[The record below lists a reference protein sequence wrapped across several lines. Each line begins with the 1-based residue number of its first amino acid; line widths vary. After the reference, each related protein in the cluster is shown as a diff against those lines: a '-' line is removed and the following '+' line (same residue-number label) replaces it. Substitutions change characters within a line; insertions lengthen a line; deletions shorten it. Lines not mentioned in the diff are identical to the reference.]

1 MMNQDYKYM
10 EEVNKERKT
19 VQGLRVISPGRR
31 TDRQRGVRQAV
42 TGFVIYLYCYLILL
56 KLMCIIWVK
65 KKNLKQT
72 SSPACE
78 KTDRR
83 KTSCG

>member
-1 MMNQDYKYM
+1 MMNQDYKHM

-42 TGFVIYLYCYLILL
+42 TGFVIYL
-56 KLMCIIWVK
+56 
-65 KKNLKQT
+65 
-72 SSPACE
+72 
-78 KTDRR
+78 
-83 KTSCG
+83 